1 MLYPFLEYSGVK
13 IADLKDIARMK
24 LDAVSRR
31 GTKRDFIDLKN

>member
-13 IADLKDIARMK
+13 IADLKDITRMK